1 MSTSFSQ
8 EEIKTLLV
16 DDEEVAIHRLKKLL
30 GDYPYVNIIGEARD
44 GRSAVDLINSRR
56 PDLVFLDIQMPGS
69 NGFEVLD
76 QLQYTPLIV
85 FTTAFE
91 EYAVKAFEKNSLDYL
106 LKPVEDERLALTMKR
121 IVQNKLGDQGLLL
134 KIRQMIAYEKTE
146 DRISTIPVKTG
157 NKITLVHVADIIF
170 LEAKEKYVTIHL
182 KEGEKLI
189 EYSLTWLEHR
199 LPEEFLRV
207 HRGFIVNKLKIRE
220 IHKYFKGTFL
230 LMMDDVKSSK
240 IKTAYSYSET
250 IRTKLLLP

>member
-1 MSTSFSQ
+1 MLQ
-8 EEIKTLLV
+8 
-16 DDEEVAIHRLKKLL
+16 RLQRKNFHL
-30 GDYPYVNIIGEARD
+30 
-44 GRSAVDLINSRR
+44 
-56 PDLVFLDIQMPGS
+56 
-69 NGFEVLD
+69 
-76 QLQYTPLIV
+76 V
-85 FTTAFE
+85 FTTAYE

-106 LKPVEDERLALTMKR
+106 LKPVEGERLALTMKR
-121 IVQNKLGDQGLLL
+121 IMQNKAGDQDLLL
-134 KIRQMIAYEKTE
+134 KIQQMIGYEKPK

-157 NKITLVHVADIIF
+157 NKITLVHVADIVF
-170 LEAKEKYVTIHL
+170 LEAKEKYVTIHM